1 MIRKVRTK
9 RIFRSLDLSSQ
20 ERCDYWPIH
29 KQFPEGNYGEPPF
42 SVMGAGRSITGAFFG
57 KGTSVL
63 QLQEDTPFVKLNQET
78 HCIRVSGSATVAQ
91 VYNFLIRNRYVL
103 TGLPSYPGV
112 TIGGCIAG
120 NVHGQNHYREG
131 CFGRNVVSFSLAHPD
146 RGLRTVSRESEQ
158 ELFDLTVGGF
168 GLTGVIT
175 EATIKVVP
183 ITTDLLEVSLR
194 RFSSIAEGYNM
205 MMLDR
210 DETDYFHSWADL
222 TSLSPQGERG
232 FFFRGVFSKNREIVG
247 IKVKH
252 DRRRRS
258 HLPWKPNIFSGPV
271 LKLVN
276 EYYFRSNTRCIRKII
291 GIPEFIFPS
300 NSRLWYFSMFGK
312 TGLIEHQVLV
322 PHDAVNS
329 YLYELK
335 RILLKKSPF
344 ISLCHLKLFRGTT
357 NLLNFDG
364 SGLCLAMHLRADQ
377 CSFEV
382 LNWLDRINI
391 EHGCI
396 TNIIK
401 DSRVE
406 PEILRRQYSG
416 YDKFLT
422 GIINYDQE
430 LTFQNIISQRLFAG
444 T

>member
-1 MIRKVRTK
+1 MISKVHAKRK
-9 RIFRSLDLSSQ
+9 FQSLDLSSQ
-20 ERCDYWPIH
+20 ERCDYWPIQ
-29 KQFPEGNYGEPPF
+29 KRFPEGNYGEPPF

-63 QLQEDTPFVKLNQET
+63 QLQEETPHVELDQEA
-78 HCIRVSGSATVAQ
+78 HCVRVSASATVADI
-91 VYNFLIRNRYVL
+91 YNFLIKKGYVL

-131 CFGRNVVSFSLAHPD
+131 CFGKNVISLSLAHPEL
-146 RGLRTVSRESEQ
+146 GLRTVSRESEQ
-158 ELFDLTVGGF
+158 RVFNLTVGGF

-183 ITTDLLEVSLR
+183 VTTDILQASLR
-194 RFSSIAEGYNM
+194 RFNSIAEGYEM
-205 MMLDR
+205 MMLEKDK
-210 DETDYFHSWADL
+210 TDYFHSWVDL
-222 TSLSPQGERG
+222 TSLSPRGERG
-232 FFFRGVFSKNREIVG
+232 FFFRGIFSKKHEISG
-247 IKVKH
+247 ITVKH
-252 DRRRRS
+252 EKHRS
-258 HLPWKPNIFSGPV
+258 PHLPWKPNVFSGPV

-276 EYYFRSNTRCIRKII
+276 EFYFRSNTRCMRKTIA
-291 GIPEFIFPS
+291 IPDFIFPS
-300 NSRLWYFSMFGK
+300 NNRLWYFSMFGK
-312 TGLIEHQVLV
+312 TGLIEHQVLI
-322 PHDAVNS
+322 PHKAVHS
-329 YLYELK
+329 YLFEFK
-335 RILLKKSPF
+335 RTLLKKSPF
-344 ISLCHLKLFRGTT
+344 ISLCHLKLFKGET

-382 LNWLDRINI
+382 LKHLDRINI

-406 PEILRRQYSG
+406 TDILRKQYSG
-416 YDKFLT
+416 YDEFLT
-422 GIINYDQE
+422 RLIDYDQK
-430 LTFQNIISQRLFAG
+430 LTFQNIISQRLFSE

>member
-1 MIRKVRTK
+1 
-9 RIFRSLDLSSQ
+9 
-20 ERCDYWPIH
+20 
-29 KQFPEGNYGEPPF
+29 
-42 SVMGAGRSITGAFFG
+42 MGAGRSITGAFFG

-63 QLQEDTPFVKLNQET
+63 QLQEDAPHVELDQEA
-78 HCIRVSGSATVAQ
+78 HCVRVSASATVAH
-91 VYNFLIRNRYVL
+91 VYNFLIKRGYVL

-131 CFGRNVVSFSLAHPD
+131 CFGKNVISLSLAHPD
-146 RGLRTVSRESEQ
+146 LGLRTVSRENEQ
-158 ELFDLTVGGF
+158 RLFNLTVGGF

-183 ITTDLLEVSLR
+183 ITTDILEVSVR
-194 RFSSIAEGYNM
+194 RFNSIAEGYQM
-205 MMLDR
+205 MMLDK
-210 DETDYFHSWADL
+210 DETDYFHSWVDL
-222 TSLSPQGERG
+222 TSLSSRGERG
-232 FFFRGVFSKNREIVG
+232 FVFRGIFSKKHEIRG
-247 IKVKH
+247 IAVKH
-252 DRRRRS
+252 ERQRRS

-271 LKLVN
+271 LKWVN
-276 EYYFRSNTRCIRKII
+276 EYYFRSNTRCIQKTI
-291 GIPEFIFPS
+291 GIPKFVFPS

-312 TGLIEHQVLV
+312 TGLIEHQVLI
-322 PHDAVNS
+322 PHEAVNS
-329 YLYELK
+329 YLIELK

-344 ISLCHLKLFRGTT
+344 ISLCHLKLFKGNT

-382 LNWLDRINI
+382 LNRLDGINI

-406 PEILRRQYSG
+406 PDILRRQYSG
-416 YDKFLT
+416 YDEFVT

-430 LTFQNIISQRLFAG
+430 LTFQNIISQRLFSK